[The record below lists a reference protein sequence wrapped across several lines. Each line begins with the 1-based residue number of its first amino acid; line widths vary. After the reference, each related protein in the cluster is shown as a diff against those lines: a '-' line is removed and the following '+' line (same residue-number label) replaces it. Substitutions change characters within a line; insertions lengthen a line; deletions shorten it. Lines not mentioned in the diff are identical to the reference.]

1 MWSALTLLLSTL
13 APTLASPVAP
23 VARDA
28 APVAK
33 RWDHPAAS
41 PKVFIISMFD
51 PEDVWTGPL
60 GLTENI
66 TLPGLSPL
74 FPSVHCNQAR
84 DICHFITG
92 EGEINA
98 AASVTALLS
107 SDALDLRQTYL

>member
-1 MWSALTLLLSTL
+1 MECRRCSPATL
-13 APTLASPVAP
+13 APTLASPVGP
-23 VARDA
+23 A
-28 APVAK
+28 ALPPQR
-33 RWDHPAAS
+33 RWDHPAAT

-60 GLTENI
+60 QLTENI

-74 FPSVHCNQAR
+74 FPNVRCNAAR
-84 DICHFITG
+84 DVCHFITG

-98 AASVTALLS
+98 AASVSALLG